1 MPTRPLN
8 CGERRGEGR
17 CNSASGFDH
26 LIRVISVPQPAQ
38 QARCSR
44 EVVELEA
51 RKQPQ
56 AKYRTVSSHIAG
68 VATRA
73 VPLPFCNTTG
83 PLANR
88 FNERGR
94 LIASEFTRNHG
105 LLFRCVYARRDASGC
120 VHWAPT
126 TLHDGVHLN
135 VHGSEAAHRIGGPRE
150 RLSPQTQ
157 HVRVHAPQRVA
168 KEHES

>member
-8 CGERRGEGR
+8 YGERRGEDR
-17 CNSASGFDH
+17 CNCASGFDH

-56 AKYRTVSSHIAG
+56 YRTVSSHITG

-73 VPLPFCNTTG
+73 VPLPFCKTTG
-83 PLANR
+83 QLANR
-88 FNERGR
+88 FNGCGR
-94 LIASEFTRNHG
+94 LIASEFTGNHG
-105 LLFRCVYARRDASGC
+105 LLFR
-120 VHWAPT
+120 
-126 TLHDGVHLN
+126 
-135 VHGSEAAHRIGGPRE
+135 
-150 RLSPQTQ
+150 
-157 HVRVHAPQRVA
+157 
-168 KEHES
+168 